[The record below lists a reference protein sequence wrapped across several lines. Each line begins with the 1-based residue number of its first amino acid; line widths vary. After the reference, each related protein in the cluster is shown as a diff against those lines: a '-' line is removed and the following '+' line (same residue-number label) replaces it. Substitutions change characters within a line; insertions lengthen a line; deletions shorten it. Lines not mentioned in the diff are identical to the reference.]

1 MQRIAPLAALLLLLL
16 VFLLLGAPARLLP
29 ALLPGGQVQLGGLSG
44 TLWQGSASR
53 CLLQTAAGPLQLGRV
68 QWQLRPLSLLTL
80 SPALDVD
87 SQWGGQHLSGR
98 VKFHGVND
106 IGLSDLSA
114 RADAS
119 LLRQLA
125 PLAVEGGFS
134 LQAQHLRLRDGLPAG
149 AQGRLV
155 WEHGAWMAP
164 QGRIALG
171 SYALDIQQRDA
182 EAPLTADV
190 ITLAG
195 PVQAAGQASLTGQN
209 YSVDIR
215 IRAEQGAL
223 DPALQQGLSLMARPD
238 GNGYHLTLTGAL

>member
-1 MQRIAPLAALLLLLL
+1 MARFAALAALLLLLL
-16 VFLLLGAPARLLP
+16 VFLIVGAPARLLP
-29 ALLPGGQVQLGGLSG
+29 AVLPAGQVQLDGLSG
-44 TLWQGSASR
+44 TLWRGSASR

-68 QWQLRPLSLLTL
+68 EWQLRPLSLLTL
-80 SPALDVD
+80 APALDFD
-87 SQWGGQHLSGR
+87 SQWGGQHASGR
-98 VKFHGVND
+98 VKIHGVND
-106 IGLSDLSA
+106 IGLSQLSA

-125 PLAVEGGFS
+125 PLAVDGGFS
-134 LQAQHLRLRDGLPAG
+134 LQADYLRIRDARPAG
-149 AQGRLV
+149 ARGRLV
-155 WEHGAWMAP
+155 WEHGAWTAP

-171 SYALDIQQRDA
+171 SYALDFNQPDA
-182 EAPLTADV
+182 DTALAAEV

-195 PVQAAGQASLTGQN
+195 PVQAVGDASLAGQD
-209 YSVDIR
+209 YRVDIR